1 VGAARATNTPHPE
14 EGIMGTYPPSVQADA
29 ANRAWRTFAQG
40 LLFDVA
46 VAVVA
51 VLVTAFTSIEWTSTY
66 WLALASSLGK
76 TILVAVVSYAARKL
90 TPPAV

>member
-1 VGAARATNTPHPE
+1 
-14 EGIMGTYPPSVQADA
+14 MGTYPPSVQADA

-51 VLVTAFTSIEWTSTY
+51 VLVTAFSSSIEWTSTY